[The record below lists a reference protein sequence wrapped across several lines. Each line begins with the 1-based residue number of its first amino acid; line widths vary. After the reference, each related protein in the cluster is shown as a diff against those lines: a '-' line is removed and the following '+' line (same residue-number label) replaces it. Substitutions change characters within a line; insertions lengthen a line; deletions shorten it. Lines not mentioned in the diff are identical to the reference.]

1 LTTENRHVFGSK
13 SGGASKSLAKD
24 SNDNFSETSSLSLD
38 DSTPEESLPQVIA
51 KVSIHALREERA
63 YHISKNLTLRA
74 DPWGDRIARPIDL
87 LRLPAQ
93 QGDKGSIVVSIF
105 EDAGPNALEKYMDFG
120 PAWYKGRKLGNTD
133 IVEVGK
139 VPITPVE
146 QVSLPTFLEF
156 AIGATECLEVLHHG
170 QRIVHGEIRG
180 DAFHFNETTGQV
192 RFINFGF
199 GLRSFEHGLTSSG
212 WSTLSQE
219 AGAKTKLSYISPEQT
234 GRMPAEP
241 DSRTDIYSLG
251 ILFWILLTQQPA
263 FDGSTPMDI
272 IQGVLGRRL
281 PSVSSVRPTVPDV
294 LGNIISKMTAKS
306 IGDRYHSASGLRHD
320 LIEVQSL
327 LGDGNSEALRD
338 WKIATKDVSSF
349 FILPTVMIGRS
360 REHDEIVKIID
371 MVAKRH
377 MINQKQSVYSLSS
390 GSSLMDA
397 EGSSISGDSS
407 KEWLR
412 KDSTAA
418 LSHPPGDPRVS
429 NYSNSLVP
437 STPSSQHNSFDS
449 QDSVHGN
456 TQMKPWEKSSP
467 LFLETRGSA
476 EGASVDTEGQRG
488 SSEGAGS
495 LTSQKNQQKFRREG
509 RCEVISIA
517 GAAGLGKS
525 CLVQSVQVKAR
536 RRGYFASSKFD
547 RARSTPFGPV
557 LRLLSS
563 LFKQVFSESNTET
576 QFHDALKHFVRPVWP
591 MLHRVLNLPEFLLGP
606 SSSNLQNQPLPSL
619 GKGYQSVH
627 TRTSQSSAY
636 NKSLHSGLRRRNSS
650 PSSSRGSIYSISIA
664 GQTPQDFLRAGS
676 STKSARLMNTFL
688 DVLRVFVLH
697 KFICFCLDDLQFAD
711 DESLELISQIISS
724 KIKMVVIVTYRPDEI
739 LPEKLKRI
747 LEPPDAEGISEH
759 MISKLPCSFPFLHH
773 SNFQTFHQYLNHCMN
788 LSWLPT
794 TSSRR
799 WLETLS

>member
-1 LTTENRHVFGSK
+1 MDQRHRIIRVTITGEHSLLRYSIVGELLLTENRHVFGSRE
-13 SGGASKSLAKD
+13 ASKSLATD
-24 SNDNFSETSSLSLD
+24 SNDSFSETSSLSLD
-38 DSTPEESLPQVIA
+38 DSTPEEERLWVVA

-63 YHISKNLTLRA
+63 YHICKNLTIHA
-74 DPWGDRIARPIDL
+74 DPRGDHIARPVDL

-93 QGDKGSIVVSIF
+93 QGDKDSIVVSIF

-120 PAWYKGRKLGNTD
+120 PAWYRCRKIESAD
-133 IVEVGK
+133 IIEADK
-139 VPITPVE
+139 VPVTPVE
-146 QVSLPTFLEF
+146 QISLPTFLEF

-180 DAFHFNETTGQV
+180 DAFHFNEATGQV
-192 RFINFGF
+192 RFINFGS
-199 GLRSFEHGLTSSG
+199 GLRSFENGLTSSG

-251 ILFWILLTQQPA
+251 ILFWALLTQQPA
-263 FDGSTPMDI
+263 FDGSTPMDV

-281 PSVSSVRPTVPDV
+281 PSISSVRPAVPDA
-294 LGNIISKMTAKS
+294 LGNIVSKMTAKS
-306 IGDRYHSASGLRHD
+306 IGDRYHSASGLHHD
-320 LIEVQSL
+320 LIEIQSL
-327 LGDGNSEALRD
+327 LGDGNSEALKD

-360 REHDEIVKIID
+360 REHDEIVKVID

-377 MINQKQSVYSLSS
+377 MINQKQCGCGLSS
-390 GSSLMDA
+390 GSSLVDA
-397 EGSSISGDSS
+397 EGSSISGESS
-407 KEWLR
+407 KELR
-412 KDSTAA
+412 KDSIAT
-418 LSHPPGDPRVS
+418 LSYPLGDPRVS
-429 NYSNSLVP
+429 NSSNSLVP

-449 QDSVHGN
+449 QDSVHSN
-456 TQMKPWEKSSP
+456 TQVKPWEKSSP
-467 LFLETRGSA
+467 LFLETKSFA
-476 EGASVDTEGQRG
+476 EGASVDSEGQRG

-495 LTSQKNQQKFRREG
+495 LTSQKNQQKFRRKG

-525 CLVQSVQVKAR
+525 CLVESVQVKAR

-557 LRLLSS
+557 LKLLAS

-576 QFHDALKHFVRPVWP
+576 PFHDALKHFVRPAWP

-606 SSSNLQNQPLPSL
+606 SSSNLHNQLLPSL
-619 GKGYQSVH
+619 EKGYQSVH

-636 NKSLHSGLRRRNSS
+636 NKSFHSGFRRRNSS
-650 PSSSRGSIYSISIA
+650 PSSSRGSLYSISIT

-676 STKSARLMNTFL
+676 STKSARFMNIFL
-688 DVLRVFVLH
+688 DVLRLFALH

-711 DESLELISQIISS
+711 DESLELVSQIVSS
-724 KIKMVVIVTYRPDEI
+724 RTKMVVIVTYRPDEI
-739 LPEKLKRI
+739 PLEKIKKI
-747 LEPPDAEGISEH
+747 LEPPDTEGISEH
-759 MISKLPCSFPFLHH
+759 ILSMLPPSLFLFY
-773 SNFQTFHQYLNHCMN
+773 SITV
-788 LSWLPT
+788 T
-794 TSSRR
+794 
-799 WLETLS
+799 